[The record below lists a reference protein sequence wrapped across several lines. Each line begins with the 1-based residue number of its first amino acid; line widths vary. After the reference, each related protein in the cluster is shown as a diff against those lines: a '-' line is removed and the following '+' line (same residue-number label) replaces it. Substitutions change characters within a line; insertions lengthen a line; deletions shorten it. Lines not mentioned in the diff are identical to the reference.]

1 MWLRLTTT
9 LLYASLAFNTQANP
23 LQSGGKTSTDK
34 SGSSAFSMPASNLS
48 FDKRLDFSV
57 GNSFFRNPWVTAPA
71 TTDARDGLGPLFNTN
86 ACQGCH
92 IRDGRGHPPRFKG
105 DNAVS
110 MLVRLSIP
118 ATDSPEHQQILRQQ
132 GVIPEPHYGG
142 QLQDMAI
149 PNAKPEGK
157 VNISYTLHTL
167 RLNDGTKV
175 ELRQPHLTVTDL
187 NYGALREDT
196 LYSARIA
203 QPMIGLGLL
212 EAIPESVLL
221 ARQDADDSNQDG
233 ISGRANKVWD
243 NHAGKAVMGRFGWK
257 AGQPSLHQQNAS
269 AFAGDMG
276 LTSALFLADDCMV
289 AQECA
294 RFPNGGELEVSEDIL
309 DSVTFYSQHLA
320 VPVRRNMDKP
330 AVKAGE
336 QLFLALGCSSCHIPS
351 YTTGQ
356 HASPALSKQKIY
368 PYTDL
373 LLHDMGEGLADN
385 RPEFLA
391 NGREWRTQPLWGLG
405 YAAEVAGSDDA
416 FYLHDG
422 RARTLLEAILWHGG
436 EAEIAKQS
444 VMAASK
450 NERAQLIAFLESL

>member
-1 MWLRLTTT
+1 MWLRLTTA
-9 LLYASLAFNTQANP
+9 LLCASLAINAQANP

-34 SGSSAFSMPASNLS
+34 TGSNAFSMPASNLS
-48 FDKRLDFSV
+48 FEKRLDFSV

-118 ATDSPEHQQILRQQ
+118 ADDSGEHQALLNVH
-132 GVIPEPHYGG
+132 GVVGEPTYGG

-149 PNAKPEGK
+149 PGATPEGK
-157 VNISYTLHTL
+157 VNIRYRTHTVT
-167 RLNDGTKV
+167 LNDGSQV
-175 ELRQPHLTVTDL
+175 ELRKPTLTITEL
-187 NYGALREDT
+187 GYGELHPDT
-196 LYSARIA
+196 LFSARIA

-212 EAIPESVLL
+212 EAINETDIL
-221 ARQDADDSNQDG
+221 AKENPNGNG
-233 ISGRANKVWD
+233 ISGHANRVWD
-243 NHAGKAVMGRFGWK
+243 NHLQKTVIGRFGWK
-257 AGQPSLHQQNAS
+257 AGQPNLRQQNTS

-276 LTSALFLADDCMV
+276 ITSTLFLADDCTP
-289 AQECA
+289 AQQCD

-309 DSVTFYSQHLA
+309 DAVTFYSQHLA
-320 VPVRRNMDKP
+320 VPMRRGLESPD
-330 AVKAGE
+330 VVAGG
-336 QLFLALGCSSCHIPS
+336 QLFLALGCSGCHTPS

-356 HASPALSKQKIY
+356 HDSPALSAQKIY

-373 LLHDMGEGLADN
+373 LLHDMGEGLADH
-385 RPEFLA
+385 RSEFLA

-405 YAAEVAGSDDA
+405 YAAEVAGTEDA

-436 EAEIAKQS
+436 EAEPAKQS
-444 VMAASK
+444 VIAASPT
-450 NERAQLIAFLESL
+450 ERAQLIAFLESL